1 MAINE
6 DRFLQQRSA
15 LPLLPARPMTIEK
28 QPHEERSKGKK
39 TRQSVEN
46 VVDMMLASKLL
57 AENVL
62 FETVLHHPK
71 VVWIQDETER
81 SGYVFARESDA
92 VALQTK
98 KNGFTMYMPTNPI
111 VYLVNG
117 EPYHLLT
124 RIDSTRSKPNITRL
138 EREPSPILS
147 AARVN
152 DCLTAMVI
160 CFYEAY
166 ITELEQAMT
175 RKTADFYS
183 QFYMKQYA
191 ENELATFKT
200 KISELNDNHMNWHPR
215 GNGHEQLVDYIMA
228 LPLLTSQI
236 GDELRCDSHPQG
248 LVTVIAS
255 Y

>member
-28 QPHEERSKGKK
+28 LPHEERSKGKK
-39 TRQSVEN
+39 TRQAVEQ
-46 VVDMMLASKLL
+46 VVDRMLASDLV
-57 AENVL
+57 AASTL
-62 FETVLHHPK
+62 FEAVLHNPK
-71 VVWIQDETER
+71 VVWIQDEQKR
-81 SGYVFARESDA
+81 SGYVLAREA
-92 VALQTK
+92 EATVLQTK

-117 EPYHLLT
+117 EPFHLLT

-138 EREPSPILS
+138 TGEPSPILS

-166 ITELEQAMT
+166 ITELEQMMT
-175 RKTADFYS
+175 RKTADFYT
-183 QFYMKQYA
+183 QLYMKQYA
-191 ENELATFKT
+191 ENELAAFKT

-215 GNGHEQLVDYIMA
+215 GNGHEQLVNYITA
-228 LPLLTSQI
+228 LPLLNSRP
-236 GDELRCDSHPQG
+236 GDNLPCVTHPQG